1 MKNKIGVIGLGYVG
15 CSLAALFSKENDV
28 IAYDIDKQKVEKIN
42 KRSSPIID
50 QDINEYLKDENLSL
64 TASCDFSHLKNCQ
77 FIFICTPTD
86 YDENSNFFNTDS
98 IDDCIA
104 KVEKLSI
111 KTTLVIK
118 STIPIGYTAK
128 MKSIYPDLD
137 IVFSPEF
144 LREGKALFDNLYPS
158 RIIVSEGKNS
168 ESVLNLFKE
177 AALKDSIPTQLCG
190 STEAEAIKLFSNTY
204 LAMRVAFFNE
214 LDSFTMNKDLSAK
227 QIIDGIS
234 ADPRIGSDYN
244 NPSFGYGGYCLP
256 KDTKQLL
263 ANYSDIPQKMIR
275 ATIESNDLRKKL
287 ISKCIKDIGAKNIGI
302 YKIAMKEGSD
312 NYRSSS
318 MLDVIENLN
327 QEGLNVFVY
336 EPLIKNE
343 NTEFQMIKNLEDF
356 KTRCDLIVC
365 NRFSSELDDVK
376 HKTFTR
382 DIYGVN

>member
-1 MKNKIGVIGLGYVG
+1 MRIKIGVIGLGYVG

-104 KVEKLSI
+104 KIEKLSI

-177 AALKDSIPTQLCG
+177 AALKDSPTQLCG

-214 LDSFTMNKDLSAK
+214 LDSFTMNKGLSAK

-343 NTEFQMIKNLEDF
+343 NTEFQMVKNLEDF
-356 KTRCDLIVC
+356 KVKCDLIVC

-376 HKTFTR
+376 YKTFTR